1 MARDQVSVGGI
12 AVRKWSF
19 VLVAV
24 SLVTLRVQAKVVVFW
39 QPGFPT
45 VASQPI
51 EKAMLDKALKGLQ
64 PVFADEAALG
74 ASETLANCELL
85 PPYGSAVP
93 VESWKSMERY
103 LDGGGNL
110 LVIGGQPLHVPVS
123 LVNGKFVPANRQDT
137 YAREL
142 GFRHTYEVPVTPDAK
157 FQWRSG
163 YTWLP
168 AIAVWAQTWAIRQV
182 CWLPFRSYAGNKT
195 TVLSRVLLPNGGD
208 WKEKQMGK
216 GRILFSARR
225 WN

>member
-142 GFRHTYEVPVTPDAK
+142 GFRHTYEVLLRLTPS
-157 FQWRSG
+157 F
-163 YTWLP
+163 
-168 AIAVWAQTWAIRQV
+168 
-182 CWLPFRSYAGNKT
+182 
-195 TVLSRVLLPNGGD
+195 NGGPVIGGCP
-208 WKEKQMGK
+208 QLQC
-216 GRILFSARR
+216 GRKHGRFDRFVGCRSDHMPATRQPS
-225 WN
+225 